1 MSKGSVVF
9 TMVSLATTAL
19 AMSCARVSGERVGET
34 SGGTSRL
41 DDADADLCDVEG
53 AREVEISLD
62 RIPEMVRVTAL
73 REAKGRPIAE
83 VKELQTDGSTFYQM
97 EWMDAGEEVEILV
110 GGDGAVLC
118 RTGESADDDDDEL
131 K

>member
-9 TMVSLATTAL
+9 TMVRLATAAL
-19 AMSCARVSGERVGET
+19 AMSCARVTGERVGEA
-34 SGGTSRL
+34 GGTSRL

-62 RIPEMVRVTAL
+62 RIPEVVRVTAL